1 MAIFKAPVGIISDI
15 NVVSGNDRSSLTS
28 KSFKFMDGNTTLS
41 EYAINLTNRVLTFI
55 DDTTIYNSLKLEC
68 GLNTVGAD
76 NKYSAVYLESG
87 NNVGIFIVT
96 GDVDGP
102 SIEMFDTYNYLSI
115 DPNNGIAINS
125 HHIPVYYGS
134 LASAPTGISEGD
146 EYYNTSD
153 SKFYKYIGTI
163 WVALN

>member
-55 DDTTIYNSLKLEC
+55 DDTTIYNSLKLES
-68 GLNTVGAD
+68 GLNTFGAD
-76 NKYSAVYLESG
+76 NKYSAVYLASG
-87 NNVGIFIVT
+87 NNVGICIVT

-102 SIEMFDTYNYLSI
+102 IIEMFDASNYLSI
-115 DPNNGIAINS
+115 VPNGIEINS

-146 EYYNTSD
+146 EYYSTSD
-153 SKFYKYIGTI
+153 SKFYKYNGTI